1 MTTSLECTIT
11 VPFVHRIDFTRSV
24 FSPQNSLLSRLLAPS
39 QSGRPVKVLV
49 VVDENVARAFPF
61 LEAQITSYFSA
72 SARAV
77 TLVRP
82 PMLTPGGEAAK
93 NNRALVDELYREIEH
108 HGICRHSYLVAIG
121 GGALLDA
128 AGFAAAT
135 AHRGVRH
142 IRIPTTTLSQADG
155 GVGVKNAINAFGKKN
170 FIGTFAPPFAVIND
184 SDFLTKLSPAEG
196 RAGLIEAIK
205 VALIRDAGF
214 FDELEQSA
222 DAVVRFERETMEKI
236 IRRCAELHVRHIAS
250 SGDPFEFGST
260 RPLDFGHWAA
270 HKIEQLSAFRISHG
284 EAVAMGLTLDTLYS
298 HRAGLLS
305 VDAAERVLSLVQKL
319 GFAIFDPLMT
329 RTDAA
334 GKWLLLDGLEDFREH
349 LGGELTVTLLAKI
362 GHGVEVHEID
372 SKLMRECILELAQR
386 SLPQSTDA

>member
-1 MTTSLECTIT
+1 
-11 VPFVHRIDFTRSV
+11 
-24 FSPQNSLLSRLLAPS
+24 
-39 QSGRPVKVLV
+39 
-49 VVDENVARAFPF
+49 
-61 LEAQITSYFSA
+61 
-72 SARAV
+72 
-77 TLVRP
+77 
-82 PMLTPGGEAAK
+82 
-93 NNRALVDELYREIEH
+93 
-108 HGICRHSYLVAIG
+108 
-121 GGALLDA
+121 
-128 AGFAAAT
+128 
-135 AHRGVRH
+135 
-142 IRIPTTTLSQADG
+142 
-155 GVGVKNAINAFGKKN
+155 
-170 FIGTFAPPFAVIND
+170 
-184 SDFLTKLSPAEG
+184 
-196 RAGLIEAIK
+196 
-205 VALIRDAGF
+205 
-214 FDELEQSA
+214 
-222 DAVVRFERETMEKI
+222 
-236 IRRCAELHVRHIAS
+236 VRHIAS